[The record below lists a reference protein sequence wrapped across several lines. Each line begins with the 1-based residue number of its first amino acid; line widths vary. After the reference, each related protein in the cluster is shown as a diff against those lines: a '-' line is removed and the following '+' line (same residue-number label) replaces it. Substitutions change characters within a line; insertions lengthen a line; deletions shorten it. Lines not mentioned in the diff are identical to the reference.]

1 MTTMRKLSALAEK
14 MGATIEQPDGDPVLY
29 AWAPEGQEWAVTTA
43 TVIAANWD
51 EGTKAAASAF
61 LMSEMR
67 EGHYPID

>member
-14 MGATIEQPDGDPVLY
+14 MGATIEQPEGDTVLY
-29 AWAPEGQEWAVTTA
+29 AWAPEGAMWDVTTA

-51 EGTKAAASAF
+51 EGTKADAIAF